1 MSSAASNPHMM
12 PASGQARGPAP
23 ARRRCGLLTL
33 LLALLVSCSDQR
45 SSPSILVAAAA
56 SLRDVAT
63 ELASE
68 YERQYGTRIDFNF
81 AGSNVLAHQI
91 AAAAQVDVFLSAD
104 PRWID
109 FLAEE
114 GKIVPGSRRP
124 ILRNKLVV
132 VARRDCE
139 LPITQADDLARCGY
153 KHLIVADPE
162 AVPAG
167 RYAKS
172 WLSSQRYN
180 EGTLWQAV
188 AARITPALDVR
199 AALALI
205 ESDHDMVGIVYL
217 SDHVSSQRTRILIE
231 PTADQ
236 QPEIEYGA
244 ALIAV
249 DSPSPDASRFVE
261 FVAGQKSRSTI
272 TRHGFGVPE

>member
-1 MSSAASNPHMM
+1 MM